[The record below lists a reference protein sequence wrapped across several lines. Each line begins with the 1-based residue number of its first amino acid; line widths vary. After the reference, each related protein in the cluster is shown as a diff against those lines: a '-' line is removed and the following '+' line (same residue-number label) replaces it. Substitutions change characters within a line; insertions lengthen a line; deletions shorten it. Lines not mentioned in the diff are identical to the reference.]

1 ATTVF
6 SVLAF
11 APVSGMA
18 KTYKIGVTPGPHAE
32 TLEFVKGIAADNGL
46 DIEILEFS
54 DYVQPNAALAAGD
67 LDGNSFQHEPYLD
80 AQIEDRG
87 YEITNVALT
96 ITFPMGVY
104 SERVGSLDELDDGAR
119 VGIPND
125 PTNGGRALLLLESQG
140 LIELADGVGLK
151 ATP

>member
-1 ATTVF
+1 LVT
-6 SVLAF
+6 
-11 APVSGMA
+11 APRLMSAPSLVRGVRVA
-18 KTYKIGVTPGPHAE
+18 RTYNIGVTPAPHAQ
-32 TLEFVKGIAADNGL
+32 TLEFVQDIAAENGVN
-46 DIEILEFS
+46 IEILEFS
-54 DYVQPNAALAAGD
+54 DYVQPNAALAAGN
-67 LDGNSFQHEPYLD
+67 LDANSFQHEPYLD

-125 PTNGGRALLLLESQG
+125 PTNGGRA
-140 LIELADGVGLK
+140 
-151 ATP
+151 